1 MAQND
6 CHREQQNPSPSIIG
20 FPTPKLGD
28 NPVRFRF
35 EKMNVSSWMGGSSG
49 STQVEPSQRR
59 TPAPRCKCGRLS
71 VVYTSK
77 LVETQT
83 EHSSDATISRRSCR
97 IVIFSNG
104 LMILVMIQWNWKI
117 RG

>member
-1 MAQND
+1 MFLPD
-6 CHREQQNPSPSIIG
+6 GWLKWKH
-20 FPTPKLGD
+20 
-28 NPVRFRF
+28 
-35 EKMNVSSWMGGSSG
+35 SSG
-49 STQVEPSQRR
+49 TKSKKDN
-59 TPAPRCKCGRLS
+59 APRCKCGRPS

-77 LVETQT
+77 TRETQT